1 MQLFQF
7 VYVQLSNKSSY
18 DKHSFYLKELGYLI
32 FYKYFLFEVLLRI
45 YNQTENRTRNKG
57 WQYLIFARKENVSS
71 VRHRTER
78 VGYDVDFRTIIRRSA
93 S

>member
-1 MQLFQF
+1 MQLGARNF
-7 VYVQLSNKSSY
+7 VPWAGISGGARVQ
-18 DKHSFYLKELGYLI
+18 ELGYLI

-78 VGYDVDFRTIIRRSA
+78 VGYDVDFRTIIRRST